1 MKYTANKVYQEDNVA
16 NEYDKKRFYGI
27 KGRFVDWREKKL
39 MVNAIKDCG
48 IVPPAQIIDVP
59 TGTAR
64 LAIDLANIGYDVT
77 GLDISNKMIE
87 QGRKKLQNTPI
98 ENKVKFEV
106 GNGESLPFQDATFD
120 CSVSLRLFGHV
131 PPDTRCNI
139 LKELSR
145 VSKSHVVIAYYGKHT
160 LQTLLRKKSR
170 AKRQVPWYPVNNKE
184 IQDELKEANL
194 KIIKTKWLIPL
205 LSETIIVIAKKI

>member
-1 MKYTANKVYQEDNVA
+1 MKYTANKVYQDNDIA
-16 NEYDKKRFYGI
+16 NEYDKERFYGI

-39 MVNAIKDCG
+39 MVNAIKYCG

-64 LAIDLANIGYDVT
+64 LAIDLANVGYDVT

-87 QGRKKLQNTPI
+87 QGRKKLKNTPI

-106 GNGESLPFQDATFD
+106 GNGESLAFQDATFD

-131 PPDTRCNI
+131 PPDIRCNI

-160 LQTLLRKKSR
+160 LQTLLRRKNR
-170 AKRQVPWYPVNNKE
+170 ANRQVPWYPVSNKE
-184 IQDELKEANL
+184 IQDELKKANL
-194 KIIKTKWLIPL
+194 NMIKKKWLIPFI
-205 LSETIIVIAKKI
+205 SETIIVIAEKI